1 MELEEEVETIS
12 NNDVQPKKNKYEIAE
27 IEFIQQEIQLV
38 TKKIEHEKIAL
49 RILQERYEKK
59 KGELDKLKGKP
70 VTLSKDEKIR
80 EIKEKMEKMKNRKI
94 SDQLFS
100 KNQKTLQ
107 PDEENKKLIKD
118 FSKHEIDLS
127 NITKDINK
135 HMLINLELTKTIEN
149 MRKEKNRISNQVS
162 LLKIE
167 NKKLEED
174 ILIIENKN
182 KEIFSKIKHDELK
195 KTREEESLMQKS
207 FEEKRDDLENEY
219 HEII

>member
-94 SDQLFS
+94 SDQLQMKRI
-100 KNQKTLQ
+100 KN
-107 PDEENKKLIKD
+107 
-118 FSKHEIDLS
+118 
-127 NITKDINK
+127 
-135 HMLINLELTKTIEN
+135 
-149 MRKEKNRISNQVS
+149 
-162 LLKIE
+162 
-167 NKKLEED
+167 
-174 ILIIENKN
+174 
-182 KEIFSKIKHDELK
+182 
-195 KTREEESLMQKS
+195 
-207 FEEKRDDLENEY
+207 
-219 HEII
+219 